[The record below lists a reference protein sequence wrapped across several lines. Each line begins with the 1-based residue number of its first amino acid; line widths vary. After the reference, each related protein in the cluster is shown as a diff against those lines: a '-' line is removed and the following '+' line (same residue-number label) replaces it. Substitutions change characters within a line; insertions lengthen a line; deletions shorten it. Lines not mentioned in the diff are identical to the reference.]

1 MNPLKL
7 TFTANEQALTKT
19 DNFTD
24 FASNTVSYI
33 EATFTLGENWTG
45 YDSVRAVW
53 KTDYYTIS
61 TVLDANFT
69 CVVPTEVLRYKAK
82 VFVNLV
88 GSIVEN
94 DTLTDRLTTF
104 PVLALTVKANAAVNG
119 SETAPVTP
127 SQFEQFVDTV
137 RDEAE
142 SISDYSYDSE
152 AWAVGTRGGVDV
164 PSTDP
169 TYHNNSKYWAEQNAG
184 LSDDVADLADDVADL
199 KSDLS
204 DIDYNIGTTPISMTQ
219 GKVINLNVSTVDRT
233 ALADRAGCAC
243 AVVPCIQG
251 DVFIVTAEGVG
262 NYRSYA
268 FIDSN
273 GARKAYAGSGATL
286 NRERLVAPPYS
297 EYLIINDSSGS
308 VSYIGETVDE
318 QLNVVKQLKA
328 NVAKK
333 TAGKNLFDAYSE
345 NIVDGYYVGT
355 NGGFIANASY
365 CVSDYISVTAGN
377 TYSISNCYSG
387 NAMSVAFYDKDFNVL
402 SVTSGSPTSVT
413 APTNAVY
420 MRVPVLQANR
430 YASAQIEL
438 GTASSYLPYTDKRY
452 SMVDLLAPAYDST
465 ATYSTNDVVTYEGF
479 VYKAI
484 ADIDTAETFN
494 STHWTRIPLSQ
505 AISGS
510 SCSDAKAIVISD
522 NSISASGNALSAN
535 EAVEL
540 GIANV
545 AKHIIYE
552 LVATFSSFD
561 TIKIGHGTDTTK
573 YASWVEIDDTNITI
587 YANMGETP
595 YRSSVFAH
603 GLTIADFINVQ
614 IVTDDTYKC
623 YVLLQTNG
631 GYYKT
636 TLGTF
641 YGNCDGQ
648 SYFVATSALTSY
660 KFRKIFVEATK
671 PIYLFGDS
679 YMSFATNRW
688 VYYLKDVDQFNNVLI
703 NACGGENSERGTHA
717 LASLNGNPKYA
728 LWTYGM
734 NDSSDANNTTP
745 ASNWMAGVTA
755 FLAWCTQ
762 QNVTPVFGTIP
773 TVPSKNHEAKNAYIR
788 NSGYRYVDFAK
799 AVGAQADGTWYSGM
813 VSDDNIH
820 PTIEGAIALFNR
832 AIVDF
837 PEIMT
842 RL

>member
-1 MNPLKL
+1 MAIDDYKVTNAEVQAAHVQAAPNTLTGTAQENKAVFDGYPELLKDKHNGL
-7 TFTANEQALTKT
+7 IDAIDDALSEKADSSDVEAALAEKADIDDVDTALAGKVDKIEGKGLSAN
-19 DNFTD
+19 D
-24 FASNTVSYI
+24 YI
-33 EATFTLGENWTG
+33 
-45 YDSVRAVW
+45 
-53 KTDYYTIS
+53 
-61 TVLDANFT
+61 DAD
-69 CVVPTEVLRYKAK
+69 KA
-82 VFVNLV
+82 LV
-88 GSIVEN
+88 GTITNKVDKETGKGLSSN
-94 DTLTDRLTTF
+94 DYTTAEKTKLAGIETGAETNVQSDWSQSDSSADDYIKNKPPVPSVDSTLSTSGAAAD
-104 PVLALTVKANAAVNG
+104 AKKAG
-119 SETAPVTP
+119 DEITGLKSET
-127 SQFEQFVDTV
+127 
-137 RDEAE
+137 
-142 SISDYSYDSE
+142 
-152 AWAVGTRGGVDV
+152 
-164 PSTDP
+164 
-169 TYHNNSKYWAEQNAG
+169 
-184 LSDDVADLADDVADL
+184 
-199 KSDLS
+199 S

-233 ALADRAGCAC
+233 DLVDRAGCAC

-273 GARKAYAGSGATL
+273 GARKEYAASGVTL
-286 NRERLVAPPYS
+286 DRKRLVAPPYS
-297 EYLIINDSSGS
+297 AYLIINDSSGS

-328 NVAKK
+328 NAIKK

-345 NIVDGYYVGT
+345 NIVDGYYVGAD
-355 NGGFIANASY
+355 GGLIAKASY
-365 CVSDYISVTAGN
+365 CVSDYISVTAGSS
-377 TYSISNCYSG
+377 YAISNCYGGS
-387 NAMSVAFYDKDFNVL
+387 AMSVAFYDKDFNVL
-402 SVTSGSPTSVT
+402 SVTSSSPTSVT

-420 MRVPVLQANR
+420 MRVPVLQVNR
-430 YASAQIEL
+430 YVSAQIEL

-465 ATYSTNDVVTYEGF
+465 ATYSTDDVVTYEGF

-510 SCSDAKAIVISD
+510 SGSDAKAIVISD

-540 GIANV
+540 GIVNV

-561 TIKIGHGTDTTK
+561 TIKIGHGTDSTK

-595 YRSSVFAH
+595 YRSSVSAH

-631 GYYKT
+631 GHYKT
-636 TLGTF
+636 SLGTF

-679 YMSFATNRW
+679 YMSFASNRW

-717 LASLNGNPKYA
+717 LASLKGNPKYA

-734 NDSSDANNTTP
+734 NDSSDADNTTP
-745 ASNWMAGVTA
+745 ASNWLAGVTA

-788 NSGYRYVDFAK
+788 NSGYRYIDFAK

-820 PTIEGAIALFNR
+820 PTIEGAIAQFNR